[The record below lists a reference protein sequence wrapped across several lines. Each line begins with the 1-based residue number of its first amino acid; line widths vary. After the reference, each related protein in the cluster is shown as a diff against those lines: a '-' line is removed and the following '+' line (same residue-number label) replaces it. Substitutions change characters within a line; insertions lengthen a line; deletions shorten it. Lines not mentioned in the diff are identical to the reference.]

1 MSSTLSVERS
11 NPSVMIVEDEPL
23 IALALEEEFIKAI
36 FLVSG
41 PFRTCADALSALN
54 AELPDVAVLDAVLED
69 GPCHD
74 LALELKRRS
83 VPFLIC
89 SGMSLDVD
97 RAQGA
102 GGGTAPGQAIALSRD
117 RAARAGP
124 AAEIGR
130 YRAIF
135 SRPGRTL
142 LEPGHLNG

>member
-23 IALALEEEFIKAI
+23 IALALEEEFIKVI

-89 SGMSLDVD
+89 SGMSLDETEPRELAGVPRLAKPSPFPEIVR
-97 RAQGA
+97 RA
-102 GGGTAPGQAIALSRD
+102 RD
-117 RAARAGP
+117 
-124 AAEIGR
+124 
-130 YRAIF
+130 
-135 SRPGRTL
+135 L
-142 LEPGHLNG
+142 LPK